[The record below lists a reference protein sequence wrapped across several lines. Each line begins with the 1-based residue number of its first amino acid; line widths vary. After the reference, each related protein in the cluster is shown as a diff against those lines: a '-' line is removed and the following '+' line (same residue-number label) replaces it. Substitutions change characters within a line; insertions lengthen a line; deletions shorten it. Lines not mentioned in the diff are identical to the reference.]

1 MNGSFNRKEIQLKG
15 SVEKHVAARE
25 SNYRKK
31 KVSIKKKCVRQKVM
45 KERIKKVLKAE
56 SYERKDKESANSR
69 KL

>member
-1 MNGSFNRKEIQLKG
+1 
-15 SVEKHVAARE
+15 VAARE